1 LALNASASPSANA
14 TRFKKSIA
22 IEGSVFTGAAT
33 RCRSKENELMITLP
47 SRRSIAT
54 FGALSLVTAAAQAAD
69 PNLELLNVDPFF
81 YTADRK
87 ISAGEAG
94 MTGFG
99 DAGSRPTKT
108 HSLIPH
114 LPFYTGYM
122 ETNQTYRFV
131 TVAEQVMTMIG
142 EGKHGLWRMQEN
154 GTVRFYLRPGQTG
167 LPVGTDVSTTAA
179 GTINTKYITHDYA
192 LGFPL
197 YKYPDNQVTN
207 SALNFIDVPL
217 NHAVFGGKY
226 ANHEPID
233 LPSFYCT
240 MNGSVGYPQAAEVM
254 DYVFQ
259 QPAANV
265 VGPLGKRAG
274 LDVTENYIKVIRL
287 KHFPDARSWVNVGQD
302 GKDRSHVNWL
312 AVDTTKTD
320 AEYYLVE
327 RPFFNLSYLFV
338 IGVYNNRQN
347 KDLQYVRPEGLYY
360 DSLVARKAKV
370 KTELTHAPRFNVLNY
385 RSSDGAETRAGLK
398 RVVGTQLFGVH
409 HPNRN
414 AFGGG
419 GACPSKG
426 GDYGDYPTPGFGAG
440 WPTQYEEV
448 TPLCDG
454 VLVDIKFV
462 ANLDGGDWADS
473 TSYLA
478 NAARNSLTVQY
489 NVKPGTYGKF
499 TDSYNVKRGA
509 TNPDEAAIPAQFS
522 LTFPSKRAPVTF
534 TPRRGDASASLAVES
549 KTKLAES
556 AAASTPAAS
565 TFRNVASSGMTPVG
579 SSCRPIP
586 ASNWVG
592 KADSD
597 SL

>member
-1 LALNASASPSANA
+1 MINL
-14 TRFKKSIA
+14 F
-22 IEGSVFTGAAT
+22 
-33 RCRSKENELMITLP
+33 SK
-47 SRRSIAT
+47 RSIAT
-54 FGALSLVTAAAQAAD
+54 FGALSLVAAAAQAAD

-81 YTADRK
+81 YTNDRA
-87 ISAGEAG
+87 ISAGEAA
-94 MTGFG
+94 MEGFG
-99 DAGSRPTKT
+99 AAGSRPTKT

-154 GTVRFYLRPGQTG
+154 GTVRYYLRPGQTG
-167 LPVGTDVSTTAA
+167 LPVGTDVLTTTAA
-179 GTINTKYITHDYA
+179 TINAKYITHDYA

-207 SALNFIDVPL
+207 NALNFIDVPL
-217 NHAVFGGKY
+217 NHPVFGGKY
-226 ANHEPID
+226 ANHEAID

-240 MNGSVGYPQAAEVM
+240 MNGTVGYPQAAEVM
-254 DYVFQ
+254 DYVFR
-259 QPAANV
+259 QPGAGV

-274 LDVTENYIKVIRL
+274 LDVNENYTKVIKL
-287 KHFPDARSWVNVGQD
+287 DHFPDARSWVNVGQA
-302 GKDRSHVNWL
+302 GKNSSHLKWL
-312 AVDTTKTD
+312 AVDATRTD

-338 IGVYNNRQN
+338 IGVYNNRN
-347 KDLQYVRPEGLYY
+347 NNDLQYVRPEGAYY
-360 DSLVARKAKV
+360 DSLLARNLRV
-370 KTELTHAPRFNVLNY
+370 KTTLTHAPRFNVLNY
-385 RSSDGAETRAGLK
+385 RATDGAETRAGLQ

-409 HPNRN
+409 HPNRA

-454 VLVDIKFV
+454 VLVDIKFS
-462 ANLDGGDWADS
+462 ANLDGGDWADPG
-473 TSYLA
+473 SYLA
-478 NAARNSLTVQY
+478 NAAKNSLTVQY

-499 TDSYNVKRGA
+499 TDPYNVRRGA
-509 TNPDEAAIPAQFS
+509 NNPDEAAIPAQFT
-522 LTFPSKRAPVTF
+522 LTYPSKRATTRFV
-534 TPRRGDASASLAVES
+534 PRDRIASFAVES

-556 AAASTPAAS
+556 AAPTKPVASPS
-565 TFRNVASSGMTPVG
+565 IHNVASSGMTPVG

-586 ASNWVG
+586 QQA
-592 KADSD
+592 
-597 SL
+597 L